1 MLKRIYRLPQVME
14 MTGLSRSSIYLAVS
28 RNKFPKPMKLG
39 SRAIGWNEEALA
51 QWQQKIQETENEN
64 S

>member
-39 SRAIGWNEEALA
+39 SRAIGWKEEALA

>member
-1 MLKRIYRLPQVME
+1 ME